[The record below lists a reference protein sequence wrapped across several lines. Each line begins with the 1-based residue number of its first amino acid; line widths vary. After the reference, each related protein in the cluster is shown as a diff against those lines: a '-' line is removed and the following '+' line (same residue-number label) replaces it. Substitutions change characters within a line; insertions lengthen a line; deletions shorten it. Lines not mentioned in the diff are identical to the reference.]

1 MRALIRRAGV
11 VLAIG
16 ALSMTSAN
24 AGFDDLL
31 KSAGGLLEGG
41 GSAIGLGTDA
51 GTSLTNQQIDQG
63 LKQALSVGAE
73 RAVQLLGQSGGF
85 LNDGSVRI
93 PLPGVLET
101 AGKTLRSVGQG
112 QYVDQFE
119 TTVNRA
125 AEQAVPQTLDIV
137 KKTVEGMTLEDV
149 RGILNGGDD
158 AATRFLRDRAGS
170 DLHTAIKP
178 IIARATDQAGA
189 TSAYKNLV
197 AQSGSAL
204 GGLAGG
210 LGGLL
215 GNSQPASL
223 DLDEYV
229 TEKTLDGLFLKL
241 AAEEK
246 AIRENPLARST
257 DLLKTVFA
265 N

>member
-1 MRALIRRAGV
+1 MKYVSRKAVSWATAMLLCA
-11 VLAIG
+11 
-16 ALSMTSAN
+16 SAN
-24 AGFDDLL
+24 AGFEDLF
-31 KSAGGLLEGG
+31 KSAGGMLEGG
-41 GSAIGLGTDA
+41 VPSVGLGSTA
-51 GTSLTNQQIDQG
+51 SSSLTNQQIDQG

-73 RAVQLLGQSGGF
+73 RAVAVLGKSGGF

-93 PLPGVLET
+93 PLPGALET
-101 AGKTLRSVGQG
+101 VGKTLRSVGQG
-112 QYVDQFE
+112 HYVDQFE

-137 KKTVEGMTLEDV
+137 KKTVQGMTLQDV

-158 AATRFLRDRAGS
+158 AATQFLRERAGG
-170 DLHTAIKP
+170 DLHQAIRP

-197 AQSGSAL
+197 DQGGGAL

-229 TEKTLDGLFLKL
+229 TGKTLDGLFLKL

-257 DLLKTVFA
+257 DLLKKVFA